1 MYWRIQPILKL
12 DKELKADHIYPF
24 SKGGLTTWDN
34 LQLLCISCNSKKSNK
49 LKYKKSYL
57 FLF

>member
-1 MYWRIQPILKL
+1 MLKL